1 MLPVPVWMHAE
12 LPPPLVPSSSASSSS
27 SSSSAAAAAPSLCSR
42 CLCVISPA
50 FRHMSQRALMMSVDI
65 EEGSAWI
72 PSFII
77 FFQVRLS
84 LSILF
89 VVAFCCCYIVVVL
102 FCLFFDL
109 LFNYYCFFSLLY
121 FVVFCCCIYRIQFT
135 RMQCHPSFQGV
146 LALFPSSS
154 AAVSDP
160 SRPSMI
166 FTVTTSNF
174 GCATILYALPNL

>member
-27 SSSSAAAAAPSLCSR
+27 SAAAAAAAPSLCSR

-84 LSILF
+84 LLILLLLLFAVAILSWFCF
-89 VVAFCCCYIVVVL
+89 VYFLI
-102 FCLFFDL
+102 FCLIIIAFFR
-109 LFNYYCFFSLLY
+109 CCILLY
-121 FVVFCCCIYRIQFT
+121 FVAAFIAFNSRACNVIHRSRVF
-135 RMQCHPSFQGV
+135 
-146 LALFPSSS
+146 
-154 AAVSDP
+154 
-160 SRPSMI
+160 
-166 FTVTTSNF
+166 
-174 GCATILYALPNL
+174 